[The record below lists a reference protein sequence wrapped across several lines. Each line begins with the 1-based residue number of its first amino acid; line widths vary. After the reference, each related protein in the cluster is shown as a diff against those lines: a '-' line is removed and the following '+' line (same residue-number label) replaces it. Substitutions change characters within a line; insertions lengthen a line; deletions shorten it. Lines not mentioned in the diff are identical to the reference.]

1 MSRSRKKH
9 PVVKDF
15 SRGNNGTRWDKR
27 NASKKVRYHKG
38 PIPDGGHYKKLYC
51 SWNIH
56 DYSFYYQVSDKY
68 VKHPEFTDE
77 DYRNV
82 TYQDVEKAKRK

>member
-27 NASKKVRYHKG
+27 QASKRVRRHKG
-38 PIPDGGHYKKLYC
+38 PIPDGCGYKKLYP

-56 DYSFYYQVSDKY
+56 DYVSYYEVHGEH
-68 VKHPEFTDE
+68 VKHPERKSD
-77 DYRNV
+77 DYRFT
-82 TYQDVEKAKRK
+82 TYEDVEIAKRK